1 MNSTLDCTV
10 HEGRRRGGCRLRH
23 PRRREDTGD
32 KRHPS
37 QPGRLT
43 IAWGNVGRGT
53 AAHMALLAL
62 CAESN
67 VDVINVQ
74 EPATYVSSRS
84 QSHPAYERFG
94 PYEVWDAEDERPR
107 VMSYVR
113 KAAGLHAEPRC
124 PVESRDLLWLDVNGY
139 HILNFYR
146 APGSPEVLSYLCSL
160 APEGNTVAGG
170 DANAVDSLWEPGGT
184 PRAGGPALADW
195 ATSTGMIFTGE
206 PGIPTH
212 NMGHTLDLVFSNVP
226 FAETSVRD
234 DLLSG
239 SDHRTLVTTLPSR
252 GWAPEVQYHYKVTD
266 DSLPDFAKAMEMG
279 MAVLDDPAPLDTP
292 QAFDEWIEEFNGI
305 FAAAL
310 AFAGHL
316 DQPRLGKAQWWTPD
330 CKRAHK
336 RLREAY
342 RRLGLG
348 PATHADCP
356 EKRQFLTEVR
366 LAKKQYWRER
376 IDAAESDEEIF
387 KVTAWC
393 KPKATFRSPPIRI
406 DGRVIDG
413 SAEKARALTGAL
425 VRRFD
430 ATDDLPVDP
439 LADLDSTEEKPALAC
454 DYPITL
460 EEVDKNTVGHAS
472 TSPGV
477 DRTTVRLMKAA
488 WTSMRAKVHSLF
500 NRLLEMGYYPRPWR
514 LAEVVVIPKPGKKD
528 MSSPRSYRPI
538 ALISCLGKGLERLL
552 AKRMAWCTLK
562 SGLVSPQQAGALP
575 GRSATD
581 LVASFVHDVE
591 EALAQGKVASLA
603 LMDVQGAYDAL
614 LPRRLLLRLRR
625 QGWPRRI
632 LLMVASFLSE
642 RRVRTRFEGTVTD
655 PEPVHCGTPQGSP
668 WSGLLYLL
676 YLAELLSLDK
686 RLSFGYADDLA
697 LVCIAKTLEESAAGL
712 QRAIDRARAWG
723 HTNKVIFA
731 AEKYEIQHFSRKAGD
746 KAKNPVV
753 TLEDGT
759 AITPPP
765 LPGQVERGTR
775 AKWKDLPAIRWLGV
789 FLDRQLN
796 FKRHVAERCA
806 AASRVA
812 GHLRGLSGVKFGPPA
827 DSLRKVVIACVLPS
841 ATYGAE
847 VWYWGR
853 TKPPANQTGPDVNS
867 RDMGLVEKIQRCLDM
882 GARAILPAYR
892 TTPLPALGRDAGL
905 PTARYALD
913 KIRAGFAV
921 RLLKVPEGHPLAGRS
936 LPRRVYTQRQLGAP
950 GRPRTRLSH
959 AAAMIQA
966 PFPRLNNSGPRFTPG
981 AGSDPTGGV
990 PKDKA
995 AQAFKAWLV
1004 TLAAGSLIVYSDGSK
1019 SEHGVGYGFAI
1030 YRPMGTEPLLTGQGS
1045 LHADSTVFDAEALGA
1060 WRGTKAAA
1068 RLEEGAKIYTCL
1080 DNSAVVRG
1088 LMGSAPESS
1097 QWAFNAYH
1105 KLAEARDIQAVW
1117 VPGHEGIRGNELADK
1132 LANEGAKHGPPDGE
1146 SRPTLAGVTA
1156 QIKAS
1161 LLRDF
1166 EKEWE
1171 ITRAGLSDQ
1180 YRRWELPRG
1189 LKCPAELKILP
1200 RNTLRHLLAARTG
1213 HGDFAWYHR
1222 RFHHD
1227 DAVLQCRCG
1236 KDKTTLHPIGCKYSR
1251 SSFARWPWPSPRPR
1265 LPPTTGRDRA
1275 AYMADLLESP
1285 ALFSGF
1291 ARVTGCYGSV
1301 GDVRG
1306 TKRG

>member
-1 MNSTLDCTV
+1 MNSTPSTIRE
-10 HEGRRRGGCRLRH
+10 EGRRGGCRLRH
-23 PRRREDTGD
+23 PRRRLRSRAEE
-32 KRHPS
+32 HPS
-37 QPGRLT
+37 HLT

-53 AAHMALLAL
+53 SAHIALLAV
-62 CAESN
+62 CAEN
-67 VDVINVQ
+67 DIDVVNVQ
-74 EPATYVSSRS
+74 EPASYKSGLS
-84 QSHPAYERFG
+84 QSHPTYERFG
-94 PYEVWDAEDERPR
+94 PYETWETEDERPR

-113 KAAGLHAEPRC
+113 KAARMQAELRR
-124 PVESRDLLWLDVNGY
+124 PVESRDLLWLEVNGY

-146 APGSPEVLSYLCSL
+146 APGTSEVMTYLCGL
-160 APEGNTVAGG
+160 NPEDNSVVGG

-184 PRAGGPALADW
+184 SRAGGPALANW
-195 ATSTGMIFTGE
+195 ASSSGMNFTGE
-206 PGIPTH
+206 PGVATH
-212 NMGHTLDLVFSNVP
+212 AMGHTLDLVFSNVP
-226 FAETSVRD
+226 FADTSVRE
-234 DLLSG
+234 DLASG
-239 SDHRTLVTTLPSR
+239 SDHCTLVTTLPSR

-266 DSLPDFAKAMEMG
+266 DSLPVFAKAMEMG
-279 MAVLDDPAPLDTP
+279 MATLDDPAPLTSP
-292 QAFDEWIEEFNGI
+292 QDFDNWIESFNDV
-305 FAAAL
+305 FASAL

-316 DQPRLGKAQWWTPD
+316 DQPRLGKAQWWTQD
-330 CKRAHK
+330 CKHAHT

-342 RRLGLG
+342 RRLGQD
-348 PATHADCP
+348 PASHADCP
-356 EKRQFLTEVR
+356 EKRQFLTVVR

-387 KVTAWC
+387 KITAWC
-393 KPKATFRSPPIRI
+393 KPKASFRSPPIRV

-413 SAEKARALTGAL
+413 SAEKARALTKAL
-425 VRRFD
+425 VHRFD

-439 LADLDSTEEKPALAC
+439 LANLDPAEEKSALAC

-460 EEVDKNTVGHAS
+460 EEVDKSTVGHAS

-488 WTSMRAKVHSLF
+488 WASMRAKIHSLF
-500 NRLLEMGYYPRPWR
+500 NRLLDKGYYPRPWR

-591 EALAQGKVASLA
+591 ETLAQSKVASLA

-614 LPRRLLLRLRR
+614 LPRRLLLRLRK

-632 LLMVASFLSE
+632 LMMVSSFLSE
-642 RRVRTRFEGTVTD
+642 RRVRTRFEDTVAD
-655 PEPVHCGTPQGSP
+655 PELVHCGTPQGSP

-676 YLAELLSLDK
+676 YLAELLALDK

-697 LVCIAKTLEESAAGL
+697 LVCIAKTLEESTAGL
-712 QRAIDRARAWG
+712 RRAIDRARAWG

-746 KAKNPVV
+746 RTKNPVV

-759 AITPPP
+759 TITPPP

-806 AASRVA
+806 AASRIA

-827 DSLRKVVIACVLPS
+827 DSLRKAVIACVLPA

-853 TKPPANQTGPDVNS
+853 TKPPASQTGPDASS
-867 RDMGLVEKIQRCLDM
+867 RDGGLVEKIQRCLDT

-892 TTPLPALGRDAGL
+892 TTPLPALCRDAGL
-905 PTARYALD
+905 PTARYALE
-913 KIRAGFAV
+913 KVRANFAV
-921 RLLKVPEGHPLAGRS
+921 RLLKVPVGHPLAGRS
-936 LPRRVYTQRQLGAP
+936 LPRRVFQLRAP
-950 GRPRTRLSH
+950 RRPRTRLSH
-959 AAAMIQA
+959 TAAMIKIT
-966 PFPRLNNSGPRFTPG
+966 FPRLTNTGPRFTPG

-990 PKDKA
+990 PKDRA
-995 AQAFKAWLV
+995 AQAFKTWL
-1004 TLAAGSLIVYSDGSK
+1004 LNIDAGSLIVYSDGSK
-1019 SEHGVGYGFAI
+1019 TEHGVGYGFAVF
-1030 YRPMGTEPLLTGQGS
+1030 RPMGTAPLLTGQGS
-1045 LHADSTVFDAEALGA
+1045 LHTDSTVFDAEAVGA

-1080 DNSAVVRG
+1080 DNSAVIRG
-1088 LMGSAPESS
+1088 LVGSAPESS

-1105 KLAEARDIQAVW
+1105 KLAETRDLQTLW
-1117 VPGHEGIRGNELADK
+1117 VPGHMGVCGNEIADR

-1146 SRPTLAGVTA
+1146 SRPTLAGVRA
-1156 QIKAS
+1156 QMKAS
-1161 LLRDF
+1161 TQKDF
-1166 EKEWE
+1166 EEEWE
-1171 ITRAGLSDQ
+1171 TTKAGLSDQ
-1180 YRRWELPRG
+1180 YRRWDLPRG
-1189 LKCPAELKILP
+1189 IKCPAELKLLP

-1227 DAVLQCRCG
+1227 DAILQCRCG
-1236 KDKTTLHPIGCKYSR
+1236 KDKSTLHPIGCRFSR
-1251 SSFARWPWPSPRPR
+1251 NLFAQWPWPSPRPR
-1265 LPPTTGRDRA
+1265 LPPTTRRDRV
-1275 AYMADLLESP
+1275 AYMADLLDSP

-1291 ARVTGCYGSV
+1291 AWLTSCYGSIEK
-1301 GDVRG
+1301 VRKTG
-1306 TKRG
+1306 KR